1 MNKKIFLLLFVCC
14 AALGISSCGDSH
26 EKRARLSKAEKARL
40 DSIDRASFKV
50 GSDAYARLSASALWQ
65 SDFHLFDTLGVDVHL
80 RHFNA
85 QMDCD
90 TALINKRVEGS
101 VTDLVRAARLQS
113 KGTKLT
119 FPIATFAYWQI
130 ISNKRSRISE
140 LQAVV

>member
-50 GSDAYARLSASALWQ
+50 GVMPTLDCLPVLVAK
-65 SDFHLFDTLGVDVHL
+65 DFHLFDTLGVDVHL

-90 TALINKRVEGS
+90 TALTNKRVEGS

-119 FPIATFAYWQI
+119 LSLIHI
-130 ISNKRSRISE
+130 
-140 LQAVV
+140 

>member
-50 GSDAYARLSASALWQ
+50 GVMPTLDCLPVLVAK
-65 SDFHLFDTLGVDVHL
+65 DFHLFDTLGVDVHL

-90 TALINKRVEGS
+90 TALTNKRVEGS

-119 FPIATFAYWQI
+119 FPLPIGRLFPT
-130 ISNKRSRISE
+130 SVRVSPNSSSCLTR
-140 LQAVV
+140 